1 MRHANVMYII
11 KYLTLEVL
19 FMKRLK
25 RFAAL
30 TAVILWGIMI
40 IATLILAFIDNEA
53 CHKVFTGLLFTDI
66 VFPVVIYAMTLVYK
80 ILSGRNKQ

>member
-1 MRHANVMYII
+1 
-11 KYLTLEVL
+11 
-19 FMKRLK
+19 MKRLK

-40 IATLILAFIDNEA
+40 IATLILAFIDNEG
-53 CHKVFTGLLFTDI
+53 HKVFTGLLFTDI

>member
-1 MRHANVMYII
+1 
-11 KYLTLEVL
+11 
-19 FMKRLK
+19 MKRLK

-30 TAVILWGIMI
+30 TAVILWGMI

>member
-1 MRHANVMYII
+1 
-11 KYLTLEVL
+11 
-19 FMKRLK
+19 MKRLK

-53 CHKVFTGLLFTDI
+53 CHKVAIIIMPQSMTAVNAANRFNRFMNKTSNVRYLI
-66 VFPVVIYAMTLVYK
+66 IYITLACRSSY
-80 ILSGRNKQ
+80 L

>member
-1 MRHANVMYII
+1 MPH
-11 KYLTLEVL
+11 L
-19 FMKRLK
+19 
-25 RFAAL
+25 
-30 TAVILWGIMI
+30 

>member
-1 MRHANVMYII
+1 
-11 KYLTLEVL
+11 
-19 FMKRLK
+19 MKRFK
-25 RFAAL
+25 QFAAM

-40 IATLILAFIDNEA
+40 LATLILAFINNEA

-80 ILSGRNKQ
+80 ILSGRNTQ

>member
-1 MRHANVMYII
+1 MYDDI
-11 KYLTLEVL
+11 KAVRDACAGKVL
-19 FMKRLK
+19 K
-25 RFAAL
+25 
-30 TAVILWGIMI
+30 VILWGIMI

-80 ILSGRNKQ
+80 ILSGRKNKK

>member
-1 MRHANVMYII
+1 
-11 KYLTLEVL
+11 
-19 FMKRLK
+19 MKRLK

-40 IATLILAFIDNEA
+40 IATLIFAFIDNEA
-53 CHKVFTGLLFTDI
+53 CNKVFTGLLFTDI

>member
-1 MRHANVMYII
+1 
-11 KYLTLEVL
+11 
-19 FMKRLK
+19 MKRLK

-40 IATLILAFIDNEA
+40 IATLIFAFIDNEA
-53 CHKVFTGLLFTDI
+53 CHKVITGLLFTDI

>member
-1 MRHANVMYII
+1 
-11 KYLTLEVL
+11 
-19 FMKRLK
+19 MKRLK
-25 RFAAL
+25 RFVAL

-80 ILSGRNKQ
+80 FLSGRNKQ

>member
-1 MRHANVMYII
+1 
-11 KYLTLEVL
+11 
-19 FMKRLK
+19 MKRLK

-80 ILSGRNKQ
+80 ILSGISSNFTAFLP

>member
-1 MRHANVMYII
+1 
-11 KYLTLEVL
+11 
-19 FMKRLK
+19 MKRLK

-40 IATLILAFIDNEA
+40 IATLILAFI
-53 CHKVFTGLLFTDI
+53 
-66 VFPVVIYAMTLVYK
+66 IYAMTLVYK

>member
-1 MRHANVMYII
+1 
-11 KYLTLEVL
+11 
-19 FMKRLK
+19 MKRLK

-40 IATLILAFIDNEA
+40 IATLILALIDNEA

-66 VFPVVIYAMTLVYK
+66 AFPVVIYAMTLVYK

>member
-1 MRHANVMYII
+1 
-11 KYLTLEVL
+11 
-19 FMKRLK
+19 MKRLK

-30 TAVILWGIMI
+30 TAVIMI

>member
-1 MRHANVMYII
+1 
-11 KYLTLEVL
+11 
-19 FMKRLK
+19 MKRLK

-53 CHKVFTGLLFTDI
+53 CPKVSKGLILKEI

>member
-1 MRHANVMYII
+1 
-11 KYLTLEVL
+11 
-19 FMKRLK
+19 MKRLK

-40 IATLILAFIDNEA
+40 IDNEA

>member
-1 MRHANVMYII
+1 
-11 KYLTLEVL
+11 
-19 FMKRLK
+19 MKRLK

-66 VFPVVIYAMTLVYK
+66 VFPDMPHC
-80 ILSGRNKQ
+80 Q